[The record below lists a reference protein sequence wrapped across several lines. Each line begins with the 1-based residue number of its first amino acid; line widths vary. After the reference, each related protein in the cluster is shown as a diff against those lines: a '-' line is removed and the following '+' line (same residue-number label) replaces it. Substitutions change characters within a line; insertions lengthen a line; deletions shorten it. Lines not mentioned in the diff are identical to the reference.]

1 MSTYLVRCCSDRVLQ
16 VTLWGE
22 HATSFEDEV
31 LLETI
36 DKDEPVVIVF
46 AGVQVRQYLGGFLL
60 GHLSHG

>member
-1 MSTYLVRCCSDRVLQ
+1 MVSSDRVLQ

-31 LLETI
+31 LLETV

-46 AGVQVRQYLGGFLL
+46 AGVQVRQYLGGFSSAYPL
-60 GHLSHG
+60 H